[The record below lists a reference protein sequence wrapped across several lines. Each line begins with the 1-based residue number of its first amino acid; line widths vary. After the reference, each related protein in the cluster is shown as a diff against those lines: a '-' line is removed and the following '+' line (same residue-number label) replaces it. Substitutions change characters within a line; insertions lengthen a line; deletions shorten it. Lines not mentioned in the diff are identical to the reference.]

1 MTAKSVLLVVTDQWG
16 RSGQTG
22 QIGQSAPNWTE
33 GTNVSTLHKAEVLA
47 LWAVST
53 GVLIA
58 GYYAVMRRIIA
69 KQTKGEK

>member
-1 MTAKSVLLVVTDQWG
+1 M
-16 RSGQTG
+16 
-22 QIGQSAPNWTE
+22 
-33 GTNVSTLHKAEVLA
+33 STLHKAEVLA